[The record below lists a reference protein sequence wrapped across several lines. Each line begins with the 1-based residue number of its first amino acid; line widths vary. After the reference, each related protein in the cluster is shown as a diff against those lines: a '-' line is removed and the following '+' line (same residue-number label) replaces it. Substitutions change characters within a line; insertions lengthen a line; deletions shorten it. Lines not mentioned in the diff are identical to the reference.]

1 MLHLQSPGAIRLS
14 GEGFDEA
21 WKTVFSVQRS
31 LRDTAKNL
39 LAGVAVHT
47 SMLSDDSDSF
57 CWKIIPA
64 SSSSTFYMI
73 IPIMSIYII
82 NL

>member
-21 WKTVFSVQRS
+21 WKTVFEIRQ
-31 LRDTAKNL
+31 KNL

-47 SMLSDDSDSF
+47 SVLSDDSDSF